1 MLAEKKKGKIC
12 MMRNEIEMLKNM
24 TGEQAVKYLQEE
36 EVKYP
41 MTEEEIIMET
51 GSMGAMILEFVQEQY
66 PDRYTTMMLAEK
78 MLPFVAKRVEEAK
91 DYIME
96 MEDSYLKKNPISDM
110 GDTMAVIQW
119 KNQARMVAMELAK
132 EEVLYRE
139 LEM

>member
-1 MLAEKKKGKIC
+1 